1 MIASLLAPEHRT
13 GDLESKLSDH
23 RSAGTVLVWVI
34 DPARRS
40 VVVREAD
47 TSERHVS
54 AAETLDG
61 GNGPPGFSLP
71 IAKLFDALRAET

>member
-1 MIASLLAPEHRT
+1 
-13 GDLESKLSDH
+13 DY

-34 DPARRS
+34 DPTRRS

-47 TSERHVS
+47 APERHLS

-61 GNGPPGFSLP
+61 GNVLPGFSLP
-71 IAKLFDALRAET
+71 IAKLFERLADSA